1 MEVQLLV
8 RSNSEEA
15 PRDYVF
21 PMKARVVL
29 GRSPES
35 AVPLEG
41 PSISREHLVLELVGD
56 TVYATDLS
64 NNGTWINGNR
74 LKREERVQL
83 SSGDSMELPD
93 YQINFRIRQKA
104 EALAP
109 APEQKQS
116 NSVKVVVPSELPPTR
131 QNPVRRQP
139 EAVRPQEKTESRSL
153 TLLEIWTLL
162 ITLLAIGL
170 IAYYAFL
177 VS

>member
-8 RSNSEEA
+8 RSSSEQA
-15 PRDYVF
+15 SRDYVF
-21 PMKARVVL
+21 PIKQRVVL

-41 PSISREHLVLELVGD
+41 TSISREHLALELVGEN
-56 TVYATDLS
+56 VYAIDLS

-74 LKREERVQL
+74 LKKEERVQL
-83 SSGDSMELPD
+83 SSGDSLELPE
-93 YQINFRIRQKA
+93 YQISFHIRHKG
-104 EALAP
+104 EAP
-109 APEQKQS
+109 APEPEQKQS
-116 NSVKVVVPSELPPTR
+116 STVKVVVPSELPPTR
-131 QNPVRRQP
+131 QNPVRQA
-139 EAVRPQEKTESRSL
+139 EAVPPQEKTESKSL

-162 ITLLAIGL
+162 ITLLVIAL

>member
-8 RSNSEEA
+8 RSSSEQA
-15 PRDYVF
+15 SRDYVF
-21 PMKARVVL
+21 PIKQRVVL

-41 PSISREHLVLELVGD
+41 TSISREHLALELVGEN
-56 TVYATDLS
+56 VYAIDLS

-74 LKREERVQL
+74 LKKEERVQL
-83 SSGDSMELPD
+83 SSGDSLELPE
-93 YQINFRIRQKA
+93 YQISFHIRHKA
-104 EALAP
+104 ESPAP
-109 APEQKQS
+109 APEQNQS
-116 NSVKVVVPSELPPTR
+116 STVKVVVPSELPPTR
-131 QNPVRRQP
+131 QNPVRQA
-139 EAVRPQEKTESRSL
+139 EAVPPQEKTESKSL

>member
-8 RSNSEEA
+8 RSSSEQA
-15 PRDYVF
+15 SRDYVF
-21 PMKARVVL
+21 PIKQRVVL

-41 PSISREHLVLELVGD
+41 TSISREHLALELVGEN
-56 TVYATDLS
+56 VYAIDLS

-74 LKREERVQL
+74 LKKEERVQL
-83 SSGDSMELPD
+83 SSGDSLELPE
-93 YQINFRIRQKA
+93 YQISFHIRHKA
-104 EALAP
+104 EAPAP
-109 APEQKQS
+109 ASEQKQS
-116 NSVKVVVPSELPPTR
+116 STVKVVVPSELPPTR
-131 QNPVRRQP
+131 QSPVRQP
-139 EAVRPQEKTESRSL
+139 EALPPQEQTESKSL

-162 ITLLAIGL
+162 ITLLVIAL

>member
-8 RSNSEEA
+8 RSNSEQA
-15 PRDYVF
+15 SRDYVF
-21 PMKARVVL
+21 PIKQRVVL

-41 PSISREHLVLELVGD
+41 TSISREHLALELVGEN
-56 TVYATDLS
+56 VYAIDLS

-74 LKREERVQL
+74 LKKEERVQL
-83 SSGDSMELPD
+83 SSGDSLELPE
-93 YQINFRIRQKA
+93 YQISFHIRHKG
-104 EALAP
+104 EAPAP

-116 NSVKVVVPSELPPTR
+116 STVKVVVPSELPPTR
-131 QNPVRRQP
+131 QSPVRQP
-139 EAVRPQEKTESRSL
+139 EALLPQEETESKSL

>member
-8 RSNSEEA
+8 RSSSEQA
-15 PRDYVF
+15 SRDYVF
-21 PMKARVVL
+21 PIKQRVVL

-41 PSISREHLVLELVGD
+41 TSISREHLALELVGEN
-56 TVYATDLS
+56 VYAIDLS

-74 LKREERVQL
+74 LKKEERVQL
-83 SSGDSMELPD
+83 SSGDSLELPE
-93 YQINFRIRQKA
+93 YQISFHIRHKG
-104 EALAP
+104 EAPAP

-116 NSVKVVVPSELPPTR
+116 SSVKVVVPSELPATR
-131 QNPVRRQP
+131 QNPVRQA
-139 EAVRPQEKTESRSL
+139 EAVPPQEKTESKSL